1 MKVSCDI
8 IRDILPLYAE
18 DMVSKDTKELVEEHL
33 GECESC
39 TDDLKL
45 LRKAA
50 VIPKDVEL
58 WGMNA
63 VKKSIQRRRILTA
76 LMVFLL
82 TAAVAIGLFA
92 FLTRPI
98 ALTAEEAEARVI
110 EYGDKVY
117 IEFGE
122 NVDCYSKS
130 IQWDG
135 SHSLRFDITVTA
147 YRRLWNVHYGNLRL
161 FEGNAKNG
169 DGGEYASGTRRICY
183 GNGEKGEES
192 TVLWGEPLSDHVIEL
207 PRLVLNYYNLI
218 ALACGLALL
227 GISFL
232 LRRRSGGSWAFCGA
246 MLFLCYIAAGWV
258 VTGGEFLIYIAEDLP
273 IYLGMI
279 LVCTIFLWCAFLC
292 GRSLYIM
299 NRRERS
305 A

>member
-18 DMVSKDTKELVEEHL
+18 DMVSDDTKELVEEHL

-50 VIPKDVEL
+50 AFPRDTEL

-63 VKKSIQRRRILTA
+63 VKRSIRRKRVLTA

-98 ALTAEEAEARVI
+98 ALTAEEAEARVV
-110 EYGDKVY
+110 EYGNRVY

-122 NVDCYSKS
+122 NVDCYSRS
-130 IQWDG
+130 IQRDE
-135 SHSLRFDITVTA
+135 SEALRFDVTVTA
-147 YRRLWNVHYGNLRL
+147 YRRLWNIHYGNLHL
-161 FEGNAKNG
+161 FAGNAEYG
-169 DGGEYASGTRRICY
+169 DGGELAHGIRRICY

-218 ALACGLALL
+218 ALLCGLVLL
-227 GISFL
+227 GLSFL
-232 LRRRSGGSWAFCGA
+232 LRRRRSGSWAFCGA
-246 MLFLCYIAAGWV
+246 MLFLCYVAAGWG

-279 LVCTIFLWCAFLC
+279 LVCTIFL
-292 GRSLYIM
+292 
-299 NRRERS
+299 
-305 A
+305 